1 LLALDPP
8 AALRRRLTTGRLIV
22 RVAGD
27 PSHSLDIVRRFDP
40 GAAIEG
46 PALVLRIANGE
57 EQIPAIV
64 AALVKAGA
72 GIVEVRPEMPALE
85 DVYLHL
91 MRQS

>member
-1 LLALDPP
+1 
-8 AALRRRLTTGRLIV
+8 
-22 RVAGD
+22 
-27 PSHSLDIVRRFDP
+27 
-40 GAAIEG
+40 
-46 PALVLRIANGE
+46 LVLRVANGE

>member
-1 LLALDPP
+1 MYSSPLGE
-8 AALRRRLTTGRLIV
+8 T
-22 RVAGD
+22 
-27 PSHSLDIVRRFDP
+27 
-40 GAAIEG
+40 AIEG
-46 PALVLRIANGE
+46 PALVLKVANGE
-57 EQIPAIV
+57 EQIPSIV